1 MTKISIKNV
10 LLAGLSGLM
19 LTASFAPINLDWIAW
34 ISLIPLLIS
43 LEDKSLSDAFKIGL
57 FAGLLHYL
65 TLIYWVVNVLSRYGN
80 ISLILS
86 LAALLLLSFYLA
98 LYIAF
103 FALIVTNF
111 KNNRLSPF
119 WGASIWVALE
129 YARSYIM
136 TGLPWCLLGYS
147 QYSRLPLIQISD
159 IAGVYGISF
168 VIVLVNFSIYNVASL
183 MIKKKISAYTI
194 GRKSEVTRD
203 DHNKHNGQRTTDPPA
218 DRLAGPEPARHSP
231 EAKPMA
237 DGRERPALL
246 ALRSIAGRWQAGN
259 RHTFQ
264 RVRIETIFTFFLVGC
279 ILVYGYS
286 RLKEKG
292 DNNSKGRE
300 LRAVIVQGNIDQS
313 LKWDSDFQ
321 EETLSIYKKLSLE
334 SADFKP
340 QLIIWPETALP
351 CFFQDTSHLSEEIFE
366 VAKITNANILFGS
379 PAYVKDKDSIFYYN
393 RAYMISKSRVFDYYD
408 KVHLVPFG
416 EYVPLKKYI
425 PFVHRLVTAAG
436 DFSTGKKVKPI
447 HSPGLKIGALICF
460 ETIFPDISRKFAAQG
475 TELLV
480 NLTNDAWFGRT
491 SAPYQHLSMAVFRC
505 VENGLP
511 MARAANTGIS
521 AFILANG
528 KIVDKSELFAREIL
542 QKKIKLTHKKTF
554 YSQLGNIFAILL
566 TIATIIKFLW
576 ILKRR

>member
-1 MTKISIKNV
+1 MLDNYKINIKNV

-19 LTASFAPINLDWIAW
+19 LTASFAPINLDWVAW

-43 LEDKSLSDAFKIGL
+43 LENKSLSDAFKIGL
-57 FAGLLHYL
+57 LAGLFHYL
-65 TLIYWVVNVLSRYGN
+65 TLIYWIVTVLYRYGN
-80 ISLILS
+80 ISPILS
-86 LAALLLLSFYLA
+86 LAALLLISLYLS

-103 FALIVTNF
+103 FALVVVTF
-111 KNNRLSPF
+111 KKNRFYSL
-119 WGASIWVALE
+119 WGASAWVALE

-147 QYSRLPLIQISD
+147 QYSRLPFIQISD
-159 IAGVYGISF
+159 IAGVYSISF
-168 VIVLVNFSIYNVASL
+168 IIVLVNIAIYNVASL
-183 MIKKKISAYTI
+183 IFKKKKSAHTVGYEPEITVSDHNTLNRK
-194 GRKSEVTRD
+194 RKSNNE
-203 DHNKHNGQRTTDPPA
+203 HPFK
-218 DRLAGPEPARHSP
+218 
-231 EAKPMA
+231 
-237 DGRERPALL
+237 
-246 ALRSIAGRWQAGN
+246 
-259 RHTFQ
+259 
-264 RVRIETIFTFFLVGC
+264 RVGIETIFTVFLVGC

-286 RLKEKG
+286 RLKEKK
-292 DNNSKGRE
+292 DATLKGRE
-300 LRAVIVQGNIDQS
+300 LRAVVVQGNIDQS

-321 EETLSIYKKLSLE
+321 EETVSIYKKLSLE

-351 CFFQDTSHLSEEIFE
+351 CFFQDTSHLSREVFEI
-366 VAKITNANILFGS
+366 AKITNAKILFGS
-379 PAYVKDKDSIFYYN
+379 PAYVKENDSIFYYN
-393 RAYMISKSRVFDYYD
+393 RAYMISKGRVVDYYD

-416 EYVPLKKYI
+416 EYVPLKRYI

-436 DFSTGKKVKPI
+436 DFSTGKKVHPM
-447 HSPGLKIGALICF
+447 HSPDLTIGTLICF

-475 TELLV
+475 AEFLV

-528 KIVDKSELFAREIL
+528 KIADTSELFARKIL
-542 QKKIKLTHKKTF
+542 QKEIKLTHKKTF
-554 YSQLGNIFAILL
+554 YSQFGDIFAILL
-566 TIATIIKFLW
+566 TVATIVKFFW
-576 ILKRR
+576 IVKRR